1 MIQPMIP
8 RRLFPPVSGA
18 KVNGQLVV
26 GIVVEDSLDLVI
38 RGLGPSLAQYGIT
51 NVMSNP
57 QLTLFDQTTGTVMVT
72 NDDWQVAS
80 NQSEIS

>member
-8 RRLFPPVSGA
+8 RRLFPQYPG

-38 RGLGPSLAQYGIT
+38 RGLGPSLAQYGLT

-57 QLTLFDQTTGTVMVT
+57 QLTLFDQITGTVMVT
-72 NDDWQVAS
+72 NDDWQAAS
-80 NQSEIS
+80 NQSEISK